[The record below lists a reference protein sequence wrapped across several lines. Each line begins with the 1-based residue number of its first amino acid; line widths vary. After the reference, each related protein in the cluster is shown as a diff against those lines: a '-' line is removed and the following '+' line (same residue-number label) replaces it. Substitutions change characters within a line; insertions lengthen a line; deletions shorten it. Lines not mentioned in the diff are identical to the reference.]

1 MVADRCILSNNFKA
15 FLQMKKIFFSI
26 IALSAFASLEAQTLD
41 RSIRPKAGPAPE
53 IKLGE
58 AESFTM
64 PNGLKVFVVENHK
77 LPVVSYSIQL
87 DIRPEPE
94 GDKSG
99 MSGMVA
105 ELITSGTKSRD
116 KDKFNEETDAIA
128 AYIGASNSGI
138 FGQSLKKHQ
147 EKLLDLMSDALMNA
161 DFQQKELDKIKKQT
175 ESGLLTQQN
184 EPDAMLNNVTSA
196 LVYGKQHPYGEV
208 TTDMTVK
215 NVNLDDCKNYYKRY
229 FRPNVGYMAV
239 VGDINLAEAKAMVEK
254 YFGKWEQ
261 AEVPRTEYPPCYAPA
276 ANEVDFV
283 ARAGSVQSV
292 IGITYPIKLIIGTP
306 DALKARVLNEVL
318 GGSSQGRLFQNLRET
333 HAWTYGAYSNMNAD
347 EVVGNFNAYI
357 KCRNEVTDSAITETL
372 KEMAA
377 LRNTQVDQATLQN
390 TLNYISGTFALGL
403 ENPQTIAQFAINLER
418 YKMPKDY
425 YKNYLKNLNAITA
438 ADVQSVAK
446 KFIAPN
452 NAHIVVVGNKSEI
465 PKLKKLDPSGE
476 LKYYDNYG
484 NEISS
489 VESKVIDGVSIDNVL
504 AKYISAIGG
513 KQAIESLKDMT
524 VSGTRVETR
533 QGGSMDQ
540 SKQEMTVIET
550 RISPDKYKMEMSG
563 EVPTGDVTGANTPVT
578 RNITFQT
585 LTING
590 DKGFQEFQDDKM
602 ELPKDMVEFYRNRG
616 NIQAILTPEKYNIS
630 YSLLGT
636 DDVDGKKA
644 YNVEKG
650 EDGGKK
656 KTIQYYEIA
665 TGLLIKEIVT
675 TVEQGQQNIEVR
687 MLSDYKEV
695 KNGNGYKIP
704 FTVENFGNRPYK
716 MTINA
721 AKANSG
727 VKEKEFKL

>member
-1 MVADRCILSNNFKA
+1 
-15 FLQMKKIFFSI
+15 MKKIFFSI
-26 IALSAFASLEAQTLD
+26 IALSVFVSAQAQTLD

-58 AESFTM
+58 AQSFTM

-77 LPVVSYSIQL
+77 MPVVSYSIQL

-94 GDKSG
+94 GAKSG
-99 MSGMVA
+99 MAGMVS
-105 ELITSGTKSRD
+105 ELITSGTKSRN

-128 AYIGASNSGI
+128 AYIGASGSGMY
-138 FGQSLKKHQ
+138 GQALKKHQ
-147 EKLLDLMSDALMNA
+147 EKLLELMSDALMNA
-161 DFQQKELDKIKKQT
+161 DFQQAELDKLKKQM
-175 ESGLLTQQN
+175 ESNLLTQQN
-184 EPDAMLNNVTSA
+184 EPDAMLGNVTSA
-196 LVYGKQHPYGEV
+196 LVYGKEHPYGEV
-208 TTDMTVK
+208 TSDMTVK
-215 NVNLDDCKNYYKRY
+215 NITMDDCKNYYKKY

-239 VGDINLAEAKAMVEK
+239 VGDINLAEAKTMVEK

-276 ANEVDFV
+276 QNEVDFV

-292 IGITYPIKLIIGTP
+292 IGITYPIKLMIGTP
-306 DALKARVLNEVL
+306 DAMKVRVLNEIL

-347 EVVGNFNAYI
+347 EIAGNFNAYI

-372 KEMAA
+372 KEMTA
-377 LRNTQVDQATLQN
+377 LRNAPVDQATLQN

-425 YKNYLKNLNAITA
+425 YTNYLKNLNAVTA
-438 ADVQSVAK
+438 ADVQTVAK
-446 KFIAPN
+446 KYIAPN

-465 PKLKKLDPSGE
+465 PKLKKLDPTGE
-476 LKYYDNYG
+476 LRYFDNYG

-504 AKYISAIGG
+504 AKYIDAIGG

-524 VSGTRVETR
+524 VSGTRTEGR
-533 QGGSMDQ
+533 
-540 SKQEMTVIET
+540 QEMSVVEM
-550 RISPDKYKMEMSG
+550 RVSPDKYKFEVTG
-563 EVPTGDVTGANTPVT
+563 EVPTGEANSAGMPVMQ
-578 RNITFQT
+578 RVNFQT
-585 LTING
+585 LVINS
-590 DKGFQEFQDDKM
+590 DKGYQEFQDEKM

-616 NIQAILTPEKYNIS
+616 NIQSVLTPEKYNIS

-636 DDVDGKKA
+636 DDVDGRKA

-665 TGLLIKEIVT
+665 TGLLIKEIIT
-675 TVEQGQQNIEVR
+675 TVEQGQQNIEVK

-704 FTVENFGNRPYK
+704 YTVENFGNRPYK

-727 VKEKEFKL
+727 IKEKEFKL

>member
-1 MVADRCILSNNFKA
+1 
-15 FLQMKKIFFSI
+15 MKKLFFSI
-26 IALSAFASLEAQTLD
+26 IALSVFAASQAQTLD

-58 AESFTM
+58 AQSFTM

-77 LPVVSYSIQL
+77 LPVVSYSVQL

-94 GDKSG
+94 GSKSG

-105 ELITSGTKSRD
+105 ELITSGTKSRN

-128 AYIGASNSGI
+128 AYIGASSRGI

-161 DFQQKELDKIKKQT
+161 DFQQTELDKIKKQT
-175 ESGLLTQQN
+175 ESSLLTQQN

-196 LVYGKQHPYGEV
+196 LVYGKEHPYGEV

-215 NVNLDDCKNYYKRY
+215 NVTLDDCKNYYKKY

-292 IGITYPIKLIIGTP
+292 IGITYPIKLMIGTP
-306 DALKARVLNEVL
+306 DAMKVRVLNEIL

-347 EVVGNFNAYI
+347 EIVGNFNAYI

-372 KEMAA
+372 KEMTA
-377 LRNTQVDQATLQN
+377 LRNTPVDQSTLQN
-390 TLNYISGTFALGL
+390 TLNYLSGTFALSL
-403 ENPQTIAQFAINLER
+403 ESPQTIAQFAINLER

-425 YKNYLKNLNAITA
+425 YINYLKNLNAITA
-438 ADVQSVAK
+438 TDVQSVAK
-446 KFIAPN
+446 KYIAPN
-452 NAHIVVVGNKSEI
+452 NTHIVVVGNKSEI
-465 PKLKKLDPSGE
+465 AKLKKLDPTGE
-476 LKYYDNYG
+476 LRYFDNYG

-504 AKYISAIGG
+504 AKYIEAIGG

-524 VSGTRVETR
+524 VSATRTEGR
-533 QGGSMDQ
+533 
-540 SKQEMTVIET
+540 QEMSVTEMRV
-550 RISPDKYKMEMSG
+550 SPDKYKFEVNG
-563 EVPTGDVTGANTPVT
+563 EVPTGEMNSANMPVMQ
-578 RNITFQT
+578 RVNFQT
-585 LTING
+585 LVING
-590 DKGFQEFQDDKM
+590 DKGIQEFQGEKM
-602 ELPKDMVEFYRNRG
+602 DLPKDLVEFYRNRG

-656 KTIQYYEIA
+656 KTIQYYDVN
-665 TGLLIKEIVT
+665 TGLLIKEIIT
-675 TVEQGQQNIEVR
+675 TMEQGQQNIEIR

-704 FTVENFGNRPYK
+704 FTVDNFGNRPYK
-716 MTINA
+716 MTINS

-727 VKEKEFKL
+727 IKEKEFKL